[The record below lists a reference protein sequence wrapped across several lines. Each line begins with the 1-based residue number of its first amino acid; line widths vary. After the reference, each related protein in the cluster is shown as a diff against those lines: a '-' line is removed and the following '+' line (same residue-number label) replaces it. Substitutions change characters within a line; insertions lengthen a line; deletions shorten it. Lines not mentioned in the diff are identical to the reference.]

1 MKYKVRVT
9 EYYVTDYE
17 IEAED
22 ECEACEKAEEMAM
35 DDDTLAAP
43 ENMSNREV
51 EVVGD
56 ND

>member
-9 EYYVTDYE
+9 EYYVADYE

-22 ECEACEKAEEMAM
+22 ENEACEKAEEMAM